1 MTYEKVKKLKPEE
14 FKRLCGVRPE
24 TFNQMVK
31 LVEKQTLL
39 NKKTGRPSKLSLK
52 NQVLM
57 SLEYLREYR
66 TYFHLGQSWGINE
79 STAYRIIRKIEN
91 ILIRSKEFT
100 LPGKK
105 QLLSSN
111 HELKVIVID
120 VTETPIERPKKAVRP
135 RVFSRRSANAH
146 QDKPKKYYSGKSD
159 AARSWG
165 FPP

>member
-57 SLEYLREYR
+57 TLEYLSGHLTILRRPQNPCPWEYR
-66 TYFHLGQSWGINE
+66 TYFHIGQSWGINE

-111 HELKVIVID
+111 HELEVIVID
-120 VTETPIERPKKAVRP
+120 VTETPIERPKKNRKNTTVEKR
-135 RVFSRRSANAH
+135 
-146 QDKPKKYYSGKSD
+146 KSTL
-159 AARSWG
+159 
-165 FPP
+165 